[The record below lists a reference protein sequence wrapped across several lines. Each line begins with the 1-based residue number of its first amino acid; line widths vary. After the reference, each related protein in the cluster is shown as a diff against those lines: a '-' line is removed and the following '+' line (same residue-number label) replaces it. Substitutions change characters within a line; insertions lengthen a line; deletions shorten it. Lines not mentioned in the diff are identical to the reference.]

1 MLSWWERG
9 GPDPPQPDW
18 NSGKR
23 KPVSALEW
31 RPLTSD
37 DLGQIVALAQE
48 CLEADGGLPQLG
60 TDETIQALFL
70 QGEGVTGCDE
80 TGEIVAAA
88 AMSRDSAGRVVATG
102 LVHPSMRR
110 QGHGEA
116 LVDWCRAHADGQPIR
131 VVAETMSIEAESL
144 FAANN
149 LHRTFAEA
157 VMRHKLKHISR
168 VALPEGLHTE
178 PFRDDTAHAFYAA
191 YRSSFGDRPGFPD
204 PPEEEWLRWLVDDSG
219 FRPEDSRVALTED
232 GEPAGFIT
240 VSDEWI
246 DQVGVV
252 PEWRGQGLGA
262 HLVVRSLTALKK
274 AGASRVWLC
283 VGVDTGAR
291 ALYER
296 LGFAHK
302 GTRAR
307 YEERGAVRRAA
318 REAGLV

>member
-1 MLSWWERG
+1 M
-9 GPDPPQPDW
+9 
-18 NSGKR
+18 
-23 KPVSALEW
+23 
-31 RPLTSD
+31 
-37 DLGQIVALAQE
+37 
-48 CLEADGGLPQLG
+48 
-60 TDETIQALFL
+60 
-70 QGEGVTGCDE
+70 
-80 TGEIVAAA
+80 
-88 AMSRDSAGRVVATG
+88 
-102 LVHPSMRR
+102 
-110 QGHGEA
+110 
-116 LVDWCRAHADGQPIR
+116 
-131 VVAETMSIEAESL
+131 
-144 FAANN
+144 
-149 LHRTFAEA
+149 
-157 VMRHKLKHISR
+157 
-168 VALPEGLHTE
+168 
-178 PFRDDTAHAFYAA
+178 
-191 YRSSFGDRPGFPD
+191 
-204 PPEEEWLRWLVDDSG
+204 
-219 FRPEDSRVALTED
+219 TED

-283 VGVDTGAR
+283 VGVDNGAR